1 MANQKNIDQL
11 FQKKFKDFEQEPRP
25 EVWLQI
31 EEHLTKKKKRRVLP
45 MWWYGGV
52 AVVLIGLIL
61 SPFLL
66 KEKNTTDPV
75 HIQPTIITTVPS
87 ESLKKTIPK
96 EKNNIPEVI
105 EKRPDFKQIIKESA
119 VIANTNKTR
128 VSKDK
133 NSPIVTNKGT
143 EKRYISLAN
152 VGTLPPSY
160 LERFRIISFKG
171 DLLSHKS
178 TINHDSSVKSL
189 LDVVKK
195 NDSLSNEKNSFKKR
209 WGISPSY
216 GYTKSNSFSS
226 TSSID
231 QSLDNNPLRGN
242 SNAAF
247 GVNVHYTVSRKWG
260 FRSGIYTQQLSFTT
274 KNIGIVSGVS
284 SNGLSSINFD
294 QNVLTSS
301 FGGAVYIG
309 PVESSQDIAS
319 LVSSA
324 DIVSNNAVLLQRY
337 GYIEVPLEITYALK
351 STDRFSLGLVSGL
364 STLFLNKNDVQ
375 LKSSQFTSTIGEAN
389 NLNKINISTNFGLD
403 FDYSFTKNWS
413 LNLNPM
419 VKVHMNTFSKKNTN
433 FQPFFMG
440 IYTGVKYQF

>member
-1 MANQKNIDQL
+1 M
-11 FQKKFKDFEQEPRP
+11 
-25 EVWLQI
+25 
-31 EEHLTKKKKRRVLP
+31 
-45 MWWYGGV
+45 
-52 AVVLIGLIL
+52 IL
-61 SPFLL
+61 LL
-66 KEKNTTDPV
+66 KV
-75 HIQPTIITTVPS
+75 
-87 ESLKKTIPK
+87 
-96 EKNNIPEVI
+96 
-105 EKRPDFKQIIKESA
+105 
-119 VIANTNKTR
+119 
-128 VSKDK
+128 
-133 NSPIVTNKGT
+133 
-143 EKRYISLAN
+143 Y
-152 VGTLPPSY
+152 
-160 LERFRIISFKG
+160 
-171 DLLSHKS
+171 S
-178 TINHDSSVKSL
+178 TF
-189 LDVVKK
+189 VKK
-195 NDSLSNEKNSFKKR
+195 NDSLSKEKDLFKQR

-247 GVNVHYTVSRKWG
+247 GINVHYAVSEKWG
-260 FRSGIYTQQLSFTT
+260 VRSGIYAQQLSFTT

-284 SNGLSSINFD
+284 SNGLNGVNFD
-294 QNVLTSS
+294 QNVLASS

-309 PVESSQDIAS
+309 PVENSQDVAS

-403 FDYSFTKNWS
+403 LDYTFTKNWS

-419 VKVHMNTFSKKNTN
+419 VKIHMNTFSKNSAT
-433 FQPFFMG
+433 FQPFFIG
-440 IYTGVKYQF
+440 VYTGIKYQF